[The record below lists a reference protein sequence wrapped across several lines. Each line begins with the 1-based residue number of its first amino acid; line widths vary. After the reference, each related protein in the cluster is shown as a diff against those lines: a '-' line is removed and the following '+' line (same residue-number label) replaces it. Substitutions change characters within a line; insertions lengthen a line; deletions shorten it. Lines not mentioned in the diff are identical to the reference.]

1 MAVYLTGDLRFRL
14 KNLMME
20 RNVSQSQLAKVAGIS
35 ESTFSRFMSGQIQDL
50 SSESVIRIARELDVS
65 TDFLLGIINVP
76 DKRNYDISDLG
87 LTVQAAR
94 NLYTQRVNRN
104 VVAYLLENPKF
115 AETTRLI
122 ADYMSGSLAAGIA
135 AQNELLD
142 HVAGMLIDAKLY
154 AGARDVKVRKIPKN
168 QVLDKIQATFSA
180 AVRDMEKD
188 VTLEVAAKKLTDEQ
202 FERMRSEVTKDEALT
217 GKQITPEQFADMILA
232 SIQSQNLLSA
242 ETVQKLRDALIAVA
256 EDMRKAD
263 GEEKEE
269 RGQTLSG

>member
-50 SSESVIRIARELDVS
+50 SSESVIRIARELKVS

-87 LTVQAAR
+87 LTAQAAR
-94 NLYTQRVNRN
+94 NLYTQRVNRD

-115 AETTRLI
+115 VETTRLI
-122 ADYMSGSLAAGIA
+122 ADYMAGSLAAGIA
-135 AQNELLD
+135 AQNALLD
-142 HVAGMLIDAKLY
+142 NVAGILLDAKQFS
-154 AGARDVKVRKIPKN
+154 GARDTKIRKIPKN
-168 QVLDKIQATFSA
+168 QVLDKIQTTFAA

-202 FERMRSEVTKDEALT
+202 FERMRSEVTKDEALA

>member
-50 SSESVIRIARELDVS
+50 SSESVIRIARELNVS

-87 LTVQAAR
+87 LTAQAAR

-142 HVAGMLIDAKLY
+142 HVAGMLLDGKLY

-168 QVLDKIQATFSA
+168 QVLDKIQTSFAA

-188 VTLEVAAKKLTDEQ
+188 VTLEVAAKKLTNEQ
-202 FERMRSEVTKDEALT
+202 FERIRSEFTKDEALA
-217 GKQITPEQFADMILA
+217 GKQISPEQFADMILA
-232 SIQSQNLLSA
+232 SIQSQNLLSG
-242 ETVQKLRDALIAVA
+242 ETAQNLRDALIAVA

-269 RGQTLSG
+269 RGKTLSG

>member
-1 MAVYLTGDLRFRL
+1 MAVYLSGDLRFRL

-50 SSESVIRIARELDVS
+50 SAESVIRIARELDVS

-76 DKRNYDISDLG
+76 DKRNYNISDLG
-87 LTVQAAR
+87 LTAQAAR
-94 NLYTQRVNRN
+94 NLYTQRVNRD

-168 QVLDKIQATFSA
+168 QVLDKIQTTFSA

-188 VTLEVAAKKLTDEQ
+188 VTLEVAAKKLTGEQ
-202 FERMRSEVTKDEALT
+202 FERIRSEVTKDEALA
-217 GKQITPEQFADMILA
+217 GKQIAPEQFADMILA
-232 SIQSQNLLSA
+232 SIQSRNLLSA
-242 ETVQKLRDALIAVA
+242 ETTQKLRDALIAVA

-269 RGQTLSG
+269 RGKTLSG

>member
-20 RNVSQSQLAKVAGIS
+20 RKASQSQLAKVAGIS

-50 SSESVIRIARELDVS
+50 SAESVIRIARKLDVS

-76 DKRNYDISDLG
+76 DKRNYNISDLG
-87 LTVQAAR
+87 LTAQAAR
-94 NLYTQRVNRN
+94 NLYTQRVNRD
-104 VVAYLLENPKF
+104 VVDYLLENPKF

-142 HVAGMLIDAKLY
+142 NVAGMLIDAKLY

-168 QVLDKIQATFSA
+168 QVLDKIQTTFAA

-188 VTLEVAAKKLTDEQ
+188 VTLEVAAKKLTNEQ
-202 FERMRSEVTKDEALT
+202 FERIRSEVTKDEALA

-232 SIQSQNLLSA
+232 SIQSQNLLSG
-242 ETVQKLRDALIAVA
+242 ETAQKLRDALIAVA

-269 RGQTLSG
+269 RGKTLSG

>member
-35 ESTFSRFMSGQIQDL
+35 ESTFSRFMSSQIQDL
-50 SSESVIRIARELDVS
+50 SAESVIRIARELNVS

-76 DKRNYDISDLG
+76 DKRNYNISDLG
-87 LTVQAAR
+87 LTAQAAR
-94 NLYTQRVNRN
+94 NLYTQRVNRD

-154 AGARDVKVRKIPKN
+154 AGARDVKLRKIPKN
-168 QVLDKIQATFSA
+168 QVLDKIQTTFSA
-180 AVRDMEKD
+180 AVRDIEKD
-188 VTLEVAAKKLTDEQ
+188 VTLEVAAKKLTGEQ
-202 FERMRSEVTKDEALT
+202 FERIRSEVTKDEALA
-217 GKQITPEQFADMILA
+217 GKQITSEQFADMILA
-232 SIQSQNLLSA
+232 SIQSQSLLSA
-242 ETVQKLRDALIAVA
+242 QTAQQLRNALIAVA
-256 EDMRKAD
+256 EDMRKAN

>member
-1 MAVYLTGDLRFRL
+1 MAVYLSGDLRFRL

-50 SSESVIRIARELDVS
+50 SAESVIRIARELNVS

-87 LTVQAAR
+87 LTAQAAR
-94 NLYTQRVNRN
+94 NLYTQRVNRD

-142 HVAGMLIDAKLY
+142 NVAGMLIDAKLY
-154 AGARDVKVRKIPKN
+154 AGARDVKLRKIPKN
-168 QVLDKIQATFSA
+168 QVLDKIQTTFSA
-180 AVRDMEKD
+180 AVRDIEKD
-188 VTLEVAAKKLTDEQ
+188 VTLEVAAKKLTGEQ
-202 FERMRSEVTKDEALT
+202 FERIRSEVTKDEALA

-242 ETVQKLRDALIAVA
+242 ETAQKLRDALIAVA

>member
-50 SSESVIRIARELDVS
+50 SSESVIRIARELNVS

-87 LTVQAAR
+87 LTAQAAR
-94 NLYTQRVNRN
+94 NLYTQRVNRD

-142 HVAGMLIDAKLY
+142 NVAGMIIDAKLY
-154 AGARDVKVRKIPKN
+154 DGARDVKLRKIPKN
-168 QVLDKIQATFSA
+168 QVQDKIQTTFAA

-188 VTLEVAAKKLTDEQ
+188 VTLEVAAKNLTGEQ
-202 FERMRSEVTKDEALT
+202 FERMRSELTKDEALAR
-217 GKQITPEQFADMILA
+217 KQISPEQFADMILA
-232 SIQSQNLLSA
+232 SIQSQNLLST
-242 ETVQKLRDALIAVA
+242 ETTQKLRNALIAVA

-269 RGQTLSG
+269 RGKTLSG

>member
-20 RNVSQSQLAKVAGIS
+20 RKASQSQLAKVAGIS

-50 SSESVIRIARELDVS
+50 SAESVIRIARELNVS

-87 LTVQAAR
+87 LTAQAAR
-94 NLYTQRVNRN
+94 NLYTQRVNRD

-142 HVAGMLIDAKLY
+142 NVAGMLIDAKLY

-168 QVLDKIQATFSA
+168 QVLDKIQTTFSA

-188 VTLEVAAKKLTDEQ
+188 VTLEVAAKKLTGEQ
-202 FERMRSEVTKDEALT
+202 FERIRSEVTKDEVLA
-217 GKQITPEQFADMILA
+217 GKQIAPEQFADMILA
-232 SIQSQNLLSA
+232 SIQGQNLISSKTAQTLW
-242 ETVQKLRDALIAVA
+242 DALIAVA

-269 RGQTLSG
+269 RGQALSG

>member
-20 RNVSQSQLAKVAGIS
+20 RSVSQSQLAKVAGIS

-50 SSESVIRIARELDVS
+50 SAESVIRIARELDVS

-76 DKRNYDISDLG
+76 DKRNYNISDLG
-87 LTVQAAR
+87 LTAQAAR
-94 NLYTQRVNRN
+94 NLYTQRVNRD

-135 AQNELLD
+135 AQNALLD
-142 HVAGMLIDAKLY
+142 NVAGILLDAKQFS
-154 AGARDVKVRKIPKN
+154 GARDTKIRKIPKN
-168 QVLDKIQATFSA
+168 QVLDKIQTTFAA

-202 FERMRSEVTKDEALT
+202 FERMRSEVTKDEALA

>member
-1 MAVYLTGDLRFRL
+1 MAVYLSGDLRFRL

-20 RNVSQSQLAKVAGIS
+20 RKASQSQLAKVAGIS
-35 ESTFSRFMSGQIQDL
+35 ESTFSRFISGQIQDL
-50 SSESVIRIARELDVS
+50 SAESVIRIARELNVS

-87 LTVQAAR
+87 LTAQAAR
-94 NLYTQRVNRN
+94 NLYTQRVNRD

-122 ADYMSGSLAAGIA
+122 VDYMSGSLAAGIA

-142 HVAGMLIDAKLY
+142 NVAGMLIDVKLY

-168 QVLDKIQATFSA
+168 QVLDKIQTTFAA

-202 FERMRSEVTKDEALT
+202 FERMRSEVTKDEALVR
-217 GKQITPEQFADMILA
+217 KQITPEQFADMILA
-232 SIQSQNLLSA
+232 SIQSQNLLSG
-242 ETVQKLRDALIAVA
+242 ETAQKLRDALIAVA

>member
-50 SSESVIRIARELDVS
+50 SAESVIRIARELDVS

-87 LTVQAAR
+87 LTAQAAR
-94 NLYTQRVNRN
+94 NLYTQRVNRD

-142 HVAGMLIDAKLY
+142 NVAGMLIDAKLY
-154 AGARDVKVRKIPKN
+154 AGARDVKLRKIPKN
-168 QVLDKIQATFSA
+168 QVLDKIQTTFAA

-188 VTLEVAAKKLTDEQ
+188 VTLEVAAKKLTGEQ
-202 FERMRSEVTKDEALT
+202 FERIRSEVTKDEALA

-232 SIQSQNLLSA
+232 SIQSQNLLSG
-242 ETVQKLRDALIAVA
+242 ETAQKLRDALIAVA

-269 RGQTLSG
+269 RGQALSG

>member
-35 ESTFSRFMSGQIQDL
+35 ESTLSRFMSGQIQDL
-50 SSESVIRIARELDVS
+50 SAESVIRIARKLDVS

-76 DKRNYDISDLG
+76 DKRNYNISDLG
-87 LTVQAAR
+87 LTAQAAR
-94 NLYTQRVNRN
+94 NLYTQRVNRD

-142 HVAGMLIDAKLY
+142 NVAGMLIDAKQF
-154 AGARDVKVRKIPKN
+154 AGARDTKIRKIPKN
-168 QVLDKIQATFSA
+168 QVLDKIQTTFAA

-188 VTLEVAAKKLTDEQ
+188 VTLEVAAKKLTGEQ
-202 FERMRSEVTKDEALT
+202 FERIRSEVTKDEALA
-217 GKQITPEQFADMILA
+217 GNQITPEQFADMILA
-232 SIQSQNLLSA
+232 SIQGQNLISA
-242 ETVQKLRDALIAVA
+242 KTAQKLRDALIAVA

-269 RGQTLSG
+269 RGKTLSR

>member
-50 SSESVIRIARELDVS
+50 SAESVIRIARELDVS

-87 LTVQAAR
+87 MTAQAAR
-94 NLYTQRVNRN
+94 NLYTQRVNRD

-142 HVAGMLIDAKLY
+142 NVAGMLIDAKLY
-154 AGARDVKVRKIPKN
+154 ARARDVKVRKIPKN
-168 QVLDKIQATFSA
+168 QVLDKIQTTFAA

-202 FERMRSEVTKDEALT
+202 FERIRSEVTKNEALA
-217 GKQITPEQFADMILA
+217 GKQIIPEQFADMILA
-232 SIQSQNLLSA
+232 SIQGQNLLSA
-242 ETVQKLRDALIAVA
+242 ETAQKLRDALIAVA

-269 RGQTLSG
+269 RGKTLSG

>member
-20 RNVSQSQLAKVAGIS
+20 RKASQSQLAKVAGIS

-50 SSESVIRIARELDVS
+50 SAESVIRIARELDVS

-94 NLYTQRVNRN
+94 NLYTQRVNRD

-168 QVLDKIQATFSA
+168 QVLDKIQTTFSA

-188 VTLEVAAKKLTDEQ
+188 VTLEVAAKKLTGEQ
-202 FERMRSEVTKDEALT
+202 FERIRSEMTKDEALA
-217 GKQITPEQFADMILA
+217 GKQIVPAQFADMILA

-242 ETVQKLRDALIAVA
+242 ETTQKLRDALIAVA

-269 RGQTLSG
+269 RGKTLSG

>member
-50 SSESVIRIARELDVS
+50 SSESVIRIARELNVS

-87 LTVQAAR
+87 LTAQAAR
-94 NLYTQRVNRN
+94 NLYTQKVNRD

-115 AETTRLI
+115 GETTRLI

-135 AQNELLD
+135 AQNALLD
-142 HVAGMLIDAKLY
+142 NVAGMLIDAKQF

-168 QVLDKIQATFSA
+168 QVLDKIQTTFAA

-188 VTLEVAAKKLTDEQ
+188 VTLEVAAKKLTNEQ
-202 FERMRSEVTKDEALT
+202 FERIRSEVTKDEALA

-242 ETVQKLRDALIAVA
+242 QTAQKLRDALIAVA

-263 GEEKEE
+263 GEEK

>member
-94 NLYTQRVNRN
+94 NLYTQRVNRD

-168 QVLDKIQATFSA
+168 QVLDKIQTTFSA

-188 VTLEVAAKKLTDEQ
+188 VTLEVAAKKLTGEQ
-202 FERMRSEVTKDEALT
+202 FERIRSEVTKDEALA
-217 GKQITPEQFADMILA
+217 GKQITSEQFADMILA
-232 SIQSQNLLSA
+232 SIQGQNLLSGQTA
-242 ETVQKLRDALIAVA
+242 QKLRDALIAVA
-256 EDMRKAD
+256 EDMSKAD
-263 GEEKEE
+263 G
-269 RGQTLSG
+269 

>member
-20 RNVSQSQLAKVAGIS
+20 RNVSQSLLAKVAGIS

-87 LTVQAAR
+87 LTVQASR
-94 NLYTQRVNRN
+94 NLYTQRVNRD

-142 HVAGMLIDAKLY
+142 NVAGMLIDAKLY
-154 AGARDVKVRKIPKN
+154 AGARDVKLRKIPKN
-168 QVLDKIQATFSA
+168 QVLDKIQTTFSA
-180 AVRDMEKD
+180 AVRDIEKD
-188 VTLEVAAKKLTDEQ
+188 VTLEVAAKKLTGEQ
-202 FERMRSEVTKDEALT
+202 FERIRSEVTKDEALA
-217 GKQITPEQFADMILA
+217 GKQIAPEQFADIILA
-232 SIQSQNLLSA
+232 SIQSQNMLSA
-242 ETVQKLRDALIAVA
+242 ETTQKLRDALIAVA

>member
-20 RNVSQSQLAKVAGIS
+20 RKASQSQLAKVAGIS

-50 SSESVIRIARELDVS
+50 SAESVIRIARKLDVS

-76 DKRNYDISDLG
+76 DKRNYNISDLG
-87 LTVQAAR
+87 LTAQAAR
-94 NLYTQRVNRN
+94 NLYTQRVNRD
-104 VVAYLLENPKF
+104 VVDYLLENPKF

-142 HVAGMLIDAKLY
+142 NVAGMLIDAKLY

-168 QVLDKIQATFSA
+168 QVLDKIQTTFAA

-188 VTLEVAAKKLTDEQ
+188 VTLEVAAKKLTNEQ
-202 FERMRSEVTKDEALT
+202 FERIRSEVTKDEALA

-232 SIQSQNLLSA
+232 SIQGQNLLSA
-242 ETVQKLRDALIAVA
+242 ETAQKLRDALIAVA
-256 EDMRKAD
+256 KDMRKAD

>member
-1 MAVYLTGDLRFRL
+1 MAVYLTGDLRFRI

-50 SSESVIRIARELDVS
+50 SAESVIGIARELDVS

-76 DKRNYDISDLG
+76 DKRNYNISDLG
-87 LTVQAAR
+87 LTAQAAR
-94 NLYTQRVNRN
+94 NLYTQRVNRD

-135 AQNELLD
+135 AQHELLD
-142 HVAGMLIDAKLY
+142 NVAGMLIDAKLY
-154 AGARDVKVRKIPKN
+154 AGARDVMVRKIPKN
-168 QVLDKIQATFSA
+168 RVLDKIQTTFAA

-202 FERMRSEVTKDEALT
+202 FERIRSEVAKDEELA
-217 GKQITPEQFADMILA
+217 GKKISPEQFADMILA
-232 SIQSQNLLSA
+232 SIQGQNLLSGQTA
-242 ETVQKLRDALIAVA
+242 QKLRDALIAVA

-269 RGQTLSG
+269 RGKTLSG

>member
-20 RNVSQSQLAKVAGIS
+20 RNVSQGQLTKVAGIS

-94 NLYTQRVNRN
+94 NLYTQRVNRD

-168 QVLDKIQATFSA
+168 QVLDKIQTTFSA

-188 VTLEVAAKKLTDEQ
+188 VTLEVAAKKLTGEQ
-202 FERMRSEVTKDEALT
+202 FERIRSEVTKDEALA
-217 GKQITPEQFADMILA
+217 GKQITSEQFANMILA
-232 SIQSQNLLSA
+232 SIQGQNLLSGQTA
-242 ETVQKLRDALIAVA
+242 QKLRDALIAVA

-269 RGQTLSG
+269 RGKTLSG

>member
-20 RNVSQSQLAKVAGIS
+20 RNVPQSQLARVAGIS
-35 ESTFSRFMSGQIQDL
+35 ESTFSRFMSGQIQD
-50 SSESVIRIARELDVS
+50 SSAGSVIRISRELNVS

-87 LTVQAAR
+87 LTAQAAR
-94 NLYTQRVNRN
+94 NLYTQRVNQD
-104 VVAYLLENPKF
+104 VVTYLLENPKF
-115 AETTRLI
+115 GETTRLI

-142 HVAGMLIDAKLY
+142 NVAGMLIDAKLY

-168 QVLDKIQATFSA
+168 QVLDKIQTTFAA
-180 AVRDMEKD
+180 AVRDIEKD
-188 VTLEVAAKKLTDEQ
+188 VTLEVAAKKLTGEQ
-202 FERMRSEVTKDEALT
+202 FERIRSEVTKDEALA

-232 SIQSQNLLSA
+232 SIQNQNLLSA
-242 ETVQKLRDALIAVA
+242 ETAQKLRDALIAVA

-263 GEEKEE
+263 GKEKEE

>member
-20 RNVSQSQLAKVAGIS
+20 RSVSQGQLAKVAGIS

-50 SSESVIRIARELDVS
+50 SAESVIRIARELNVS

-87 LTVQAAR
+87 LTAQAAR
-94 NLYTQRVNRN
+94 NLYTQRVNRD

-115 AETTRLI
+115 GETTRLI

-135 AQNELLD
+135 AQNALLD
-142 HVAGMLIDAKLY
+142 NVAGMLIDAKLY

-168 QVLDKIQATFSA
+168 QVMDKIQTTFAA

-188 VTLEVAAKKLTDEQ
+188 VTLEVAAKKLTGEQ
-202 FERMRSEVTKDEALT
+202 FERIRSEVTKDEALVS
-217 GKQITPEQFADMILA
+217 KQITPEQFADMILA
-232 SIQSQNLLSA
+232 SIQSQNLLSG
-242 ETVQKLRDALIAVA
+242 ETAQNLRDALIAVA

-269 RGQTLSG
+269 RGQALSG

>member
-50 SSESVIRIARELDVS
+50 SSESVIRIARELNVS

-87 LTVQAAR
+87 LTAQAAR
-94 NLYTQRVNRN
+94 NLYTQRVNRD

-154 AGARDVKVRKIPKN
+154 AGARDVKLRKIPKN
-168 QVLDKIQATFSA
+168 QVLDKIQTTFSA

-188 VTLEVAAKKLTDEQ
+188 VTLEVAAKKLTGEQ
-202 FERMRSEVTKDEALT
+202 FERIRSEVTKDEALA
-217 GKQITPEQFADMILA
+217 GKQIAPEQFADMILA

-242 ETVQKLRDALIAVA
+242 KTTQKLRDALIAVA

-269 RGQTLSG
+269 RGKTLSG

>member
-76 DKRNYDISDLG
+76 DKRNYNISDLG
-87 LTVQAAR
+87 LTAQAAR
-94 NLYTQRVNRN
+94 NLYTQRVNRD

-142 HVAGMLIDAKLY
+142 NVAGMLIDAKLY

-168 QVLDKIQATFSA
+168 QVLDKIQTTFAA
-180 AVRDMEKD
+180 AVRDIEKD

-202 FERMRSEVTKDEALT
+202 FERIRSEVTKDEALA
-217 GKQITPEQFADMILA
+217 GKQITPEQFAEMILA
-232 SIQSQNLLSA
+232 SIQGQNLLSG
-242 ETVQKLRDALIAVA
+242 ETAQKLRDALIAVA

-263 GEEKEE
+263 GKEE
-269 RGQTLSG
+269 RGKTLSG

>member
-1 MAVYLTGDLRFRL
+1 MAIYLTGDLRFRL

-50 SSESVIRIARELDVS
+50 SSESVIRIARELNVS

-76 DKRNYDISDLG
+76 DKRNYNISDLG
-87 LTVQAAR
+87 LTAQAAR
-94 NLYTQRVNRN
+94 NLYTQRVNRD

-168 QVLDKIQATFSA
+168 QVLDKIQTIFAA

-188 VTLEVAAKKLTDEQ
+188 VTLEIAAKKLTDEQ
-202 FERMRSEVTKDEALT
+202 FERIRSEVTKEEALA
-217 GKQITPEQFADMILA
+217 GKQITPEQFSDMILA
-232 SIQSQNLLSA
+232 SVQGQNLLSG
-242 ETVQKLRDALIAVA
+242 ETARKLRDALIAVA

>member
-50 SSESVIRIARELDVS
+50 SAESVIRIARELDVS

-87 LTVQAAR
+87 LTAQAAR
-94 NLYTQRVNRN
+94 NLYTQRVNRD
-104 VVAYLLENPKF
+104 VVAYLLENLKF

-135 AQNELLD
+135 AQNQLMDNTADLLT
-142 HVAGMLIDAKLY
+142 GAKLY
-154 AGARDVKVRKIPKN
+154 AGARDVKLRKIPKN
-168 QVLDKIQATFSA
+168 QVLDKIQTTFAA

-202 FERMRSEVTKDEALT
+202 FERMRSEVTKDEALA
-217 GKQITPEQFADMILA
+217 GKQIAPEQFADMILA

-242 ETVQKLRDALIAVA
+242 ETTQKLRDALIAVA

-269 RGQTLSG
+269 RGKTLSG

>member
-50 SSESVIRIARELDVS
+50 SSESVIRIARELNVS

-87 LTVQAAR
+87 LTAQAAR
-94 NLYTQRVNRN
+94 NLYTQRVNRD

-115 AETTRLI
+115 GETTRLI
-122 ADYMSGSLAAGIA
+122 ADYMSSSLAAGIA

-142 HVAGMLIDAKLY
+142 NVAGMLIDAKLY

-168 QVLDKIQATFSA
+168 QVLDKIQTTFSA

-188 VTLEVAAKKLTDEQ
+188 VTLEVAAKKLTGEQ
-202 FERMRSEVTKDEALT
+202 FERIRSEMTKDEALA
-217 GKQITPEQFADMILA
+217 GKQIAPEQFADMILA

-242 ETVQKLRDALIAVA
+242 ETTQKLRDALIAVA

-269 RGQTLSG
+269 RGKTLSG

>member
-20 RNVSQSQLAKVAGIS
+20 RNVSQSQLAKVGGIS

-50 SSESVIRIARELDVS
+50 SSESVIRIARELNVS

-94 NLYTQRVNRN
+94 NLYTQRVNRD

-142 HVAGMLIDAKLY
+142 NVAGMLIDAKLY
-154 AGARDVKVRKIPKN
+154 AGARDVKLRKIPKN
-168 QVLDKIQATFSA
+168 QVLDKIQTTFSA
-180 AVRDMEKD
+180 AVRDIEKD
-188 VTLEVAAKKLTDEQ
+188 VTLEVAAKKLTGEQ
-202 FERMRSEVTKDEALT
+202 FERIRSEVTKDEALA
-217 GKQITPEQFADMILA
+217 GKQIAPEQFADMILA

-242 ETVQKLRDALIAVA
+242 ETTQKLRDALIAVA

-269 RGQTLSG
+269 RGKTLSG

>member
-76 DKRNYDISDLG
+76 DKRNYNISDLG
-87 LTVQAAR
+87 LTAQAAR
-94 NLYTQRVNRN
+94 NLYTQRVNRD
-104 VVAYLLENPKF
+104 VVAYLLENLKF

-142 HVAGMLIDAKLY
+142 NVAGMLIDAKLY

-168 QVLDKIQATFSA
+168 QVLDKIQTTFSA

-188 VTLEVAAKKLTDEQ
+188 VTLEVAAKKLTNEQ
-202 FERMRSEVTKDEALT
+202 FEHIRSEVTKDEALA

-242 ETVQKLRDALIAVA
+242 ETAQKLWDALIAVA

-269 RGQTLSG
+269 RGQALSG

>member
-50 SSESVIRIARELDVS
+50 SAESVIRIARELDVS
-65 TDFLLGIINVP
+65 TDFLMGIINVP
-76 DKRNYDISDLG
+76 DKRNYNISDLG
-87 LTVQAAR
+87 LTAQAAR
-94 NLYTQRVNRN
+94 NLYTQRVNRD

-115 AETTRLI
+115 GETTRLI

-135 AQNELLD
+135 AQNALLGN
-142 HVAGMLIDAKLY
+142 VAGMLIDAKLY
-154 AGARDVKVRKIPKN
+154 AGGRDVKVRKIPKN
-168 QVLDKIQATFSA
+168 QVLDKIQTTFAA

-188 VTLEVAAKKLTDEQ
+188 VTLEVAAKKLTNEQ
-202 FERMRSEVTKDEALT
+202 FERMRSEVTKDEDLAE
-217 GKQITPEQFADMILA
+217 KQITPEQFADMILA
-232 SIQSQNLLSA
+232 SIQNQNLLSA
-242 ETVQKLRDALIAVA
+242 QTAQKLRDALIAVA

-269 RGQTLSG
+269 RGKTLPG

>member
-20 RNVSQSQLAKVAGIS
+20 RKASQSQLAKVAGIS

-50 SSESVIRIARELDVS
+50 SAESVIRIARELNVS

-87 LTVQAAR
+87 LTAQAAR
-94 NLYTQRVNRN
+94 NLYTQRVNRD

-115 AETTRLI
+115 GETTRLI

-135 AQNELLD
+135 VQNELLD
-142 HVAGMLIDAKLY
+142 HVAGTLIDAKQFV
-154 AGARDVKVRKIPKN
+154 GARDVKVRKIPKN
-168 QVLDKIQATFSA
+168 QVLDKIQTIFAA

-202 FERMRSEVTKDEALT
+202 FERMRSEVTKNEALA
-217 GKQITPEQFADMILA
+217 GKQITSEQFADMILA
-232 SIQSQNLLSA
+232 SIQSQSLLSA
-242 ETVQKLRDALIAVA
+242 QTAQQLRNALIAVA

>member
-94 NLYTQRVNRN
+94 NLYTQRVNRD

-154 AGARDVKVRKIPKN
+154 AGARDVKLRKIPKN
-168 QVLDKIQATFSA
+168 QVLDKIQTTFSA

-188 VTLEVAAKKLTDEQ
+188 VTLEVAAKKLTGEQ
-202 FERMRSEVTKDEALT
+202 FERIRSEVTKDEALA
-217 GKQITPEQFADMILA
+217 GKQIAPEQFVDMILA

-242 ETVQKLRDALIAVA
+242 ETTQKLRDALIAVA

-269 RGQTLSG
+269 RGKTLSG

>member
-20 RNVSQSQLAKVAGIS
+20 RNVSQGQLAKVAGIS

-94 NLYTQRVNRN
+94 NLYTQRVNRD

-168 QVLDKIQATFSA
+168 QVLDKIQTTFSA

-188 VTLEVAAKKLTDEQ
+188 VTLEVAAKNLTGEQ
-202 FERMRSEVTKDEALT
+202 FERIRSEVTKDEALA
-217 GKQITPEQFADMILA
+217 GKQITSEQFANMILA
-232 SIQSQNLLSA
+232 SIQGQNLLSGQTA
-242 ETVQKLRDALIAVA
+242 QKLRDALIAVA

-269 RGQTLSG
+269 RGKTLSG

>member
-50 SSESVIRIARELDVS
+50 SSESVIRIARELKVS
-65 TDFLLGIINVP
+65 TDFLLGIINMP

-87 LTVQAAR
+87 LTAQAAR
-94 NLYTQRVNRN
+94 NLYTQRVNRD

-122 ADYMSGSLAAGIA
+122 ADYMTGSLAAGIA
-135 AQNELLD
+135 AQNALLD

-154 AGARDVKVRKIPKN
+154 AGARDVKLRKIPKN
-168 QVLDKIQATFSA
+168 QVLDKIQTTFAA

-188 VTLEVAAKKLTDEQ
+188 VTLEVAAKKLTGKQ
-202 FERMRSEVTKDEALT
+202 FERIRSEVTKDEALA

-232 SIQSQNLLSA
+232 SIQSQNVLSA
-242 ETVQKLRDALIAVA
+242 QTAQKLRDALIAVA

-263 GEEKEE
+263 GKEKEE

>member
-1 MAVYLTGDLRFRL
+1 MAVYLSGDLRFRL

-50 SSESVIRIARELDVS
+50 SAESVIRIARELDVS

-87 LTVQAAR
+87 LTAQAAR
-94 NLYTQRVNRN
+94 NLYAQRVNRD

-142 HVAGMLIDAKLY
+142 HVAGMLLDAKLY

-168 QVLDKIQATFSA
+168 QVLDKIQTTFIA

-202 FERMRSEVTKDEALT
+202 FERIRSEVTKDEAFA
-217 GKQITPEQFADMILA
+217 GKQIAPEQFADMILA
-232 SIQSQNLLSA
+232 SIQGQNLLSA
-242 ETVQKLRDALIAVA
+242 QTAQKLRDALIAVA

-269 RGQTLSG
+269 RDQTLSG

>member
-20 RNVSQSQLAKVAGIS
+20 RNVSQGQLAKVAGIS
-35 ESTFSRFMSGQIQDL
+35 DSTFSRFMSGQIQDL
-50 SSESVIRIARELDVS
+50 SAESVIRIARELNMS

-87 LTVQAAR
+87 LTAQAAR
-94 NLYTQRVNRN
+94 NLYTQRVNRD

-115 AETTRLI
+115 GETTRLI

-154 AGARDVKVRKIPKN
+154 AGARDVKLRKIPKN
-168 QVLDKIQATFSA
+168 QVLDKIQTTFSA

-188 VTLEVAAKKLTDEQ
+188 VTLEVAAKKLTGEQ
-202 FERMRSEVTKDEALT
+202 FERIRSEMTKDEALA
-217 GKQITPEQFADMILA
+217 GKQIAPEQFADMILA

-242 ETVQKLRDALIAVA
+242 ETTQKLRDALIAVA

-269 RGQTLSG
+269 RGKTLSG